1 MKVLT
6 TMALLLL
13 SLNAFSANIQDCQ
26 VDTTKVK
33 GVVVLNESGN
43 SKILEIKTSTN
54 SEQGKKDLIKKIL
67 YIESVSIGD
76 GKSFCELATKQ
87 YKVTE
92 EKCLKVM
99 KSSDLISSILEEYDE
114 SENIGLECVIGVN
127 AKLLMQFNM

>member
-1 MKVLT
+1 MKALT
-6 TMALLLL
+6 TMALLVL

-33 GVVVLNESGN
+33 DVVVLNETGN

-67 YIESVSIGD
+67 YIESISIGD
-76 GKSFCELATKQ
+76 GKGFCELATKQ

>member
-33 GVVVLNESGN
+33 DVVVLNEAGN

-76 GKSFCELATKQ
+76 GKSFCELATKE

-92 EKCLKVM
+92 AKCLKVM